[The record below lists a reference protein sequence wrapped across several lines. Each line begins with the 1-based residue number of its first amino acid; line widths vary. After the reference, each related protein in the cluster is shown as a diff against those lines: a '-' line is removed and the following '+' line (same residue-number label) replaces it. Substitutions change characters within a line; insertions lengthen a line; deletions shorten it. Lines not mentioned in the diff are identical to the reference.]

1 LLPSYLQINEIERT
15 VGVNLNLKLNRC
27 GGVAFE
33 TAALR
38 GALLH
43 SAFNSE
49 PFKYLLQKLDRA
61 IKEQRKKRRQ
71 KTQEGLNTKILCA
84 LLYSDIGSF
93 FRKVV
98 ALKYGSI
105 RLQCIAIDW
114 G

>member
-15 VGVNLNLKLNRC
+15 VGGRLNLKLNRS

-38 GALLH
+38 LALSH

-61 IKEQRKKRRQ
+61 IKEQRNKRQQ
-71 KTQEGLNTKILCA
+71 KTQEGLNIKIHCA

-93 FRKVV
+93 F
-98 ALKYGSI
+98 
-105 RLQCIAIDW
+105 
-114 G
+114 